1 MKRKTGGN
9 LKCRWLSDRSTSGK
23 ASRRALIPTIDIL
36 EKPDFG
42 EVGGSK
48 DQWLLGAGG
57 RAVEQVRHRGV
68 LGQ

>member
-9 LKCRWLSDRSTSGK
+9 LKCRWLSDRSASEK
-23 ASRRALIPTIDIL
+23 ASHGALIPTTDIL
-36 EKPDFG
+36 EKPDSEG
-42 EVGGSK
+42 RGSK
-48 DQWLLGAGG
+48 DQWLLGVGG